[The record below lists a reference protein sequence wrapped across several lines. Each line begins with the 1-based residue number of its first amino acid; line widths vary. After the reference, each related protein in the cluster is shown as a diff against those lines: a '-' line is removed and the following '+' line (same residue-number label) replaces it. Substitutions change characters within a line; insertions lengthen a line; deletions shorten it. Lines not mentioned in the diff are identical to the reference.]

1 MTRLGAG
8 DNAAENAAP
17 VSGSQTLDRGLKLL
31 ELLASEDRDMTV
43 AELASALGMHRQAV
57 YRLLTTL
64 RSHRLAAEGSS
75 GRYRL
80 GLGVIQLARQANP
93 HLRRAVL
100 PHLRTLAEEL
110 GVTAQCVV
118 AEGDD
123 AVVLAVVEPSDAVF
137 HLSQRSGARHALSQG
152 ASGIAIMS
160 SRDPQPRD
168 SETVAEA
175 RKRGYAVSRGTL
187 TPGAVG
193 IAVPLYA
200 SEGHAMDA
208 SLGIV
213 SMIDLDVERAAGRL
227 LATANEIT
235 ATEL

>member
-1 MTRLGAG
+1 MGAS
-8 DNAAENAAP
+8 DHAAEGASP

-31 ELLASEDRDMTV
+31 ELLATEDRDMTV
-43 AELASALGMHRQAV
+43 AELAASLGMHRQAV

-64 RSHRLAAEGSS
+64 RTHRLAAEGSS

-137 HLSQRSGARHALSQG
+137 HLSQRSGARHALAQG
-152 ASGIAIMS
+152 ASGIAIMM
-160 SRDPQPRD
+160 SRDPQVRD
-168 SETVAEA
+168 SEAVIEA
-175 RKRGYAVSRGTL
+175 RSRGYAVTRGHL

-193 IAVPLYA
+193 IAVPLYTA
-200 SEGHAMDA
+200 EGHALDA

-213 SMIDLDVERAAGRL
+213 SMIDLDVERTASRLIAA
-227 LATANEIT
+227 ADEIT
-235 ATEL
+235 ASEL

>member
-1 MTRLGAG
+1 MGAG
-8 DNAAENAAP
+8 DHAAEGTSTP
-17 VSGSQTLDRGLKLL
+17 SGSQTLDRGLKLL
-31 ELLASEDRDMTV
+31 ELLATEDRDMTV
-43 AELASALGMHRQAV
+43 AELAASLGMHRQAV

-64 RSHRLAAEGSS
+64 RAHRLAAEGSS

-80 GLGVIQLARQANP
+80 GLGVIQLARRANP

-137 HLSQRSGARHALSQG
+137 HLSQRSGARHALDQG
-152 ASGIAIMS
+152 ASGIAIML
-160 SRDPQPRD
+160 SRDPHPRD
-168 SETVAEA
+168 SEAVITA
-175 RKRGYAVSRGTL
+175 RSRGYAISRGTL
-187 TPGAVG
+187 TPGALG
-193 IAVPLYA
+193 IAVPLYDA
-200 SEGHAMDA
+200 EGHSMDV

-213 SMIDLDVERAAGRL
+213 SMIDLDVDRTAKRLTAA
-227 LATANEIT
+227 ADQIT
-235 ATEL
+235 ASEL